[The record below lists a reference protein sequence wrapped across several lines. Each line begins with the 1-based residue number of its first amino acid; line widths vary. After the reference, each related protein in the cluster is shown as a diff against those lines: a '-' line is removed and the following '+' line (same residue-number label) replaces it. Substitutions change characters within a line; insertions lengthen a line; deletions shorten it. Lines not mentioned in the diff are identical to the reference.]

1 MSGLLQSAMAFG
13 IPVLPLA
20 VAAGLF
26 LPGTRRTALALAP
39 WVPVTALVLVVGL
52 YGRVVEMPW
61 LLLGAR
67 IGVDALAAPLVL
79 LAATAW
85 TLAGWHARHHIDT
98 AEQARFFLF
107 WLLTWMGNL
116 CVFITLDAASFY
128 AAYATMTFAA
138 YGLVVFNS
146 RAEDFRAGGVYII
159 MAVAG
164 EAMIIAALLMLG
176 GGFGNVPLEPGT
188 SPVARL
194 PQAHWV
200 TWLFLAGFAVKAGI
214 VPLHMWLA
222 LAHPQA
228 PVPASA
234 VLSGVILKAGLM
246 GWLRFL
252 PFGADGFQ
260 VEGAALAVAGLF
272 TAFYGA
278 AVSLPQTRA
287 KTVLAYSSISQ
298 MGLIA
303 CGVGVA
309 LAFPESAP
317 ALLAVAVLFALHHGL
332 AKSALFLSV
341 DTAASHPAMARIAM
355 WVPAVVLAGAP
366 LTSGALAKLLFKSAL
381 PAPWGW
387 LNPALLASSV
397 ATTLI
402 MARFLVLAWPRE
414 PGDRSGHPLPWLALV
429 LAGLGLPW
437 LVAVGMEPA
446 ATRLAQPG
454 YLLEAAWPLALGFA
468 MVVAALLWWPRHVRP
483 RLPEGDIIVL
493 FSRLPPMHWPQR
505 PARAAYS
512 FAGRRVGNGL
522 DAAEGVLARLGPALF
537 ILLAGLTVLAVL
549 GWVA

>member
-1 MSGLLQSAMAFG
+1 MTGGLIELAMAFG
-13 IPVLPLA
+13 IPALPLV

-26 LPGTRRTALALAP
+26 APGTRRAALALAP
-39 WVPVTALVLVVGL
+39 WVPVTALALVAGL

-67 IGVDALAAPLVL
+67 VGVDALTAPLLL
-79 LAATAW
+79 LAGVAW
-85 TLAGWHARHHIDT
+85 TLAGWHAHHHID
-98 AEQARFFLF
+98 AVARKRFFLF

-138 YGLVVFNS
+138 YGLVVFHG
-146 RAEDFRAGGVYII
+146 RPQDFHAGGIYII
-159 MAVAG
+159 MAILG
-164 EAMIIAALLMLG
+164 EAMIIAALLTLG
-176 GGFGNVPLEPGT
+176 GSFGNIPLEQGGAL
-188 SPVARL
+188 VAQL
-194 PQAHWV
+194 PQPHWV
-200 TWLFLAGFAVKAGI
+200 TGLFLAGFAVKAGV

-252 PFGADGFQ
+252 PLGAEGFQ
-260 VEGAALAVAGLF
+260 VEGGVLAAAGLF
-272 TAFYGA
+272 TVFYGA

-303 CGVGVA
+303 CAVGVA
-309 LAFPESAP
+309 LVFPGSAP
-317 ALLAVAVLFALHHGL
+317 ALLPVAVLFALHHGL

-341 DTAASHPAMARIAM
+341 DTARTHPSMVRIAM

-366 LTSGALAKLLFKSAL
+366 LTSGALAKVLFKSAV

-387 LNPALLASSV
+387 LNDALLASSV

-402 MARFLVLAWPRE
+402 MARFLALAWPRAAGE
-414 PGDRSGHPLPWLALV
+414 GEGNPLPWLALV
-429 LAGLGLPW
+429 FAGLGLPW
-437 LVAVGMEPA
+437 LIAVGLEPA
-446 ATRLAQPG
+446 AAARPLHPE
-454 YLLEAAWPLALGFA
+454 YLLEALWPLALGIA
-468 MVVAALLWWPRHVRP
+468 LVLAALRWWPRHVRP
-483 RLPEGDIIVL
+483 ALPEGDIIVFFAGL
-493 FSRLPPMHWPQR
+493 LRLPRLKESAATVHLAG
-505 PARAAYS
+505 PAP
-512 FAGRRVGNGL
+512 GRGRL
-522 DAAEGVLARLGPALF
+522 AAAERTLKQLGPALTVLLGGLAILF
-537 ILLAGLTVLAVL
+537 LLA
-549 GWVA
+549 W